1 MNNRFESS
9 NTQMSCEGDDS
20 RSNED
25 LDNEDLDNEDK
36 DLDYKDFMDYGDDIR
51 SNELNQSDGEHEL

>member
-9 NTQMSCEGDDS
+9 NTQMSCGGDDI

-25 LDNEDLDNEDK
+25 LDNEDLDNEDE
-36 DLDYKDFMDYGDDIR
+36 DLDYEDLDDGC
-51 SNELNQSDGEHEL
+51 GEMIFDQMN